1 MEEQRGQD
9 RGSYIWGRSVHN
21 IRIER
26 LWVDWTSMI
35 GSKWKT
41 FFQDLEVTGGL
52 NPDNTAHIWLL
63 HHLFLPLIN
72 QEATQWANAWN
83 MHKMALPDGQ
93 WSCSPADL
101 RWFSILQ
108 SGARGFDAA
117 SFQPPDKDLNADEV
131 DEYGIDWEAY
141 EDQRIHAHHTEG
153 NQPDHLGHNPF
164 VAHRPDHFNM
174 VKVKEPNCPLSPQHL
189 ATLHQ
194 YIENLPDSTMT
205 ERKILWM
212 QSMQLCLQFIS

>member
-1 MEEQRGQD
+1 
-9 RGSYIWGRSVHN
+9 
-21 IRIER
+21 
-26 LWVDWTSMI
+26 MI

-93 WSCSPADL
+93 QSRSPADL
-101 RWFSILQ
+101 QWFSILQ
-108 SGARGFDAA
+108 SGACGFDAA
-117 SFQPPDKDLNADEV
+117 SFQPPDEDLNADEV
-131 DEYGIDWEAY
+131 DNYGIDWEAY
-141 EDQRIHAHHTEG
+141 KDQRIHAHHTE
-153 NQPDHLGHNPF
+153 GHNPF

-174 VKVKEPNCPLSPQHL
+174 VEVEELNCPLSPQHL

-194 YIENLPDSTMT
+194 YIENLPDSIMT

-212 QSMQLCLQFIS
+212 QSMQLCSQFIS

>member
-9 RGSYIWGRSVHN
+9 RGSYIWVRSMHN
-21 IRIER
+21 ICIEQ
-26 LWVDWTSMI
+26 LWVDWTSMV
-35 GSKWKT
+35 GSKWKSP
-41 FFQDLEVTGGL
+41 FQDLEVTGGL

-72 QEATQWANAWN
+72 HKAIQWANAWN

-93 WSCSPADL
+93 WSHSPADL
-101 RWFSILQ
+101 WWFSILQ
-108 SGARGFDAA
+108 TSSR
-117 SFQPPDKDLNADEV
+117 PNVDEI

-141 EDQRIHAHHTEG
+141 EDQHIQAHHTEG

-164 VAHRPDHFNM
+164 VAHRPDHFNI
-174 VKVKEPNCPLSPQHL
+174 VEVEEPNCPLSPQHL
-189 ATLHQ
+189 TILHQ
-194 YIENLPDSTMT
+194 YIVNIPDSTMT

-212 QSMQLCLQFIS
+212 ESMQVCAQFVS